1 MDYSRSGLRSKQ
13 VALQTQLHYLPM
25 MFLSEARCISVFKM
39 AINDLKLIMKF
50 RYKRVWGEK
59 SKWILVDIMFPIVE
73 RVEARKTN
81 RFSPNQCL
89 N

>member
-1 MDYSRSGLRSKQ
+1 

-50 RYKRVWGEK
+50 RYKRVWGGQ
-59 SKWILVDIMFPIVE
+59 VRMDI
-73 RVEARKTN
+73 
-81 RFSPNQCL
+81 S
-89 N
+89 